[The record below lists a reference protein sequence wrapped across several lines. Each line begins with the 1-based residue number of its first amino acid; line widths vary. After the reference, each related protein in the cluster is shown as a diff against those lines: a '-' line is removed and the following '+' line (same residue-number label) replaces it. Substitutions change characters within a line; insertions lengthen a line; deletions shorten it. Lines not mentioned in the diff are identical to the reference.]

1 MDNFDLRKYL
11 AEGRLHLNETIQLKD
26 IMQGDK
32 LKKGVMLNPSAAYKD
47 LTAVDELKFEAI
59 KIETIPGDEK
69 YPQPTY
75 RLIGKKVFDG
85 KAVAYKIDSKDGKM
99 GDKIEDLITTE
110 EAIKRANS

>member
-1 MDNFDLRKYL
+1 MDTFDLKKYM
-11 AEGRLHLNETIQLKD
+11 AKGRIHLSEAVQLKD

-32 LKKGVMLNPSAAYKD
+32 IKKGVMLNPNIAYKD